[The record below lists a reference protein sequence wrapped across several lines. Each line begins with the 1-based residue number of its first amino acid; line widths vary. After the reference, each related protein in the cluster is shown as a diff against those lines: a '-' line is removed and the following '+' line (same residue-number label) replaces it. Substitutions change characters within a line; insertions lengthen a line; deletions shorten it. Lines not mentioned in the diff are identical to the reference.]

1 MSYNKS
7 LPSYE
12 PLFVRLRPL
21 LLPPLFLRR
30 PSMSQRLNLSG
41 LHRPLNLL
49 LPRTMPQDRL
59 TMLAR
64 HKPLRTPNPCKM

>member
-21 LLPPLFLRR
+21 LLPLLFLRR
-30 PSMSQRLNLSG
+30 LFMPQRLNLSG

-64 HKPLRTPNPCKM
+64 HLRTPNPCKM